1 MRYVQ
6 YMNKT
11 TSCYAQPRPERLP
24 PTQNAATYHVYRTH
38 LEIVQWQTLLATDI
52 QPTDWG
58 WKISKDRYVPIQTDL
73 QPAPDEILNVVR
85 CKCKVEGRRPCSTRL
100 CSCMKHGLSCVAAC
114 KNCYGDQCENVA
126 ETDNDD
132 LPSEEESNIPTL
144 KILSQRIVS
153 SSIFPGLMKRKW
165 NRKFELSKYDCGQP
179 LCK

>member
-1 MRYVQ
+1 MCSIRIKLPHVMLNRDLNVSLQ
-6 YMNKT
+6 HKMQLLTMSIELIFKLFNG
-11 TSCYAQPRPERLP
+11 RLF
-24 PTQNAATYHVYRTH
+24 
-38 LEIVQWQTLLATDI
+38 LATDI
-52 QPTDWG
+52 QPTDWR
-58 WKISKDRYVPIQTDL
+58 WKISNDRYVPIQTDL

-85 CKCKVEGRRPCSTRL
+85 CKCKVERRRPCSTQL